1 MTSQPSTTNT
11 MEVTTTALERA
22 LEELDQVIH
31 RSKALLQRAHKPAAI
46 EERLRAWEAGC
57 GLWKGK
63 ITEDPVA
70 YQRRIRDEEDV

>member
-1 MTSQPSTTNT
+1 MTYDQSTTSVN
-11 MEVTTTALERA
+11 EITTTALERA

-31 RSKALLQRAHKPAAI
+31 RSKALLQHTRKSSV
-46 EERLRAWEAGC
+46 EEQLRAWEAGC

-63 ITEDPVA
+63 ITEDPVV

>member
-1 MTSQPSTTNT
+1 MASQPAITNT
-11 MEVTTTALERA
+11 IEVTTTALERA

-31 RSKALLQRAHKPAAI
+31 RSKALLQRTRKPSM
-46 EERLRAWEAGC
+46 EEQLQAWEAGC

-70 YQRRIRDEEDV
+70 YQRRIRDEEDI